1 MPLLDIDD
9 LRTYFHTRA
18 GTVRA
23 VDGISL
29 HVAEGETLGIVGESG
44 SGKSVAMLSVLG
56 LIPQPPGRIES
67 GRAVYDGVDLLHAPQ
82 SRLRRIRGSRI
93 TMIFQDP
100 MTSLNPVLTI
110 GRQLTE
116 MFELHMG
123 QTGAQARKGAI
134 DLLERVGVPSAEQRL
149 SQYPHHFSG
158 GMRQRVMIAMTMA
171 CRPKI
176 LIADEPT
183 TALDVTIQAQILEL
197 IADLQKS
204 FGMAIIMI
212 THDLGVVAGI
222 ADRLAVMYSG
232 RIVEEGPTDQVFDQ
246 PRMPYTQGLLASVPR
261 FDAPQAEL
269 VAIPGQPPDPA
280 RRPPGCAFAP
290 RCALALPA
298 CDATPPA
305 LRALG
310 AGQSAAC
317 IRTDDTRDAPLIHA
331 GAWT

>member
-1 MPLLDIDD
+1 MAPLLDIEALSVSFRSD
-9 LRTYFHTRA
+9 T
-18 GTVRA
+18 GPISA
-23 VDGISL
+23 VEDVSL
-29 HVAEGETLGIVGESG
+29 TLSPGETLAIVGESG
-44 SGKSVAMLSVLG
+44 SGKSVTALAIMGLLG
-56 LIPQPPGRIES
+56 RGTMQADKLDFNGRSLLGMPPAELNRVRGREI
-67 GRAVYDGVDLLHAPQ
+67 G
-82 SRLRRIRGSRI
+82 
-93 TMIFQDP
+93 MIFQDP
-100 MTSLNPVLTI
+100 MTSLNPVLTV

-232 RIVEEGPTDQVFDQ
+232 RIVEEGPTDQVFAH

-269 VAIPGQPPDPA
+269 AAIPGQPPDPT
-280 RRPPGCAFAP
+280 RRPQGCAFAP

-298 CDATPPA
+298 CDDAPPA
-305 LRALG
+305 LKALG

-317 IRTDDTRDAPLIHA
+317 IRADDTRDARLADA